1 VTRLRRFLL
10 AAAGA
15 SAALSPAA
23 AHRGHDAL
31 TVVTVASDGALIVSH
46 RFETSDIEPALA
58 RIAPDAQP
66 SLDDPEAVAA
76 LVAYLQRHFTVS
88 SERGPIALTPG
99 KSDLG
104 ASEVRISFTGT
115 AGRPFRRLTLSGD
128 MLGDIYPGQVNQVNV
143 RAGATTRTVALSA
156 GDVQTIAIAPAPPA
170 RRKPR

>member
-1 VTRLRRFLL
+1 MMLLRRFLI
-10 AAAGA
+10 AAAVA
-15 SAALSPAA
+15 SAALSPVA

-31 TVVTVASDGALIVSH
+31 TVVTVAANGALTVSH

-58 RIAPDAQP
+58 QIAPGAQP

-88 SERGPIALTPG
+88 SERGPIALVPG
-99 KSDLG
+99 KTDLG

-115 AGRPFRRLTLSGD
+115 AGHAFRRLTLRGD
-128 MLGDIYPGQVNQVNV
+128 MLGDIYPNQVNQVNV

-156 GDVQTIAIAPAPPA
+156 GDSQTITIAPLPPA
-170 RRKPR
+170 RRKGR